1 MKIYVK
7 NTSKEENV
15 PKYPKGDGYRKS
27 PSQPPVFTTLIHNML
42 QYTVEKLKLEN
53 RLYNFFLECCII
65 FQFLYS
71 KTLFCCDV
79 PILFVFAFR

>member
-1 MKIYVK
+1 M
-7 NTSKEENV
+7 SKEDNV

-27 PSQPPVFTTLIHNML
+27 SPYPPILIHSML

-53 RLYNFFLECCII
+53 HFHNFVLGCCVI

-71 KTLFCCDV
+71 KTLFSCDV
-79 PILFVFAFR
+79 LFLFVFVLM